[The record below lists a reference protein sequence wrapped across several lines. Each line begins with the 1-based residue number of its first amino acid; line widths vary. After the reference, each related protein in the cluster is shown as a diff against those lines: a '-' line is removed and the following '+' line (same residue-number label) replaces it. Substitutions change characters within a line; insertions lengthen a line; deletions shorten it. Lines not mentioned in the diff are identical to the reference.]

1 MPGEIPLVGRDAE
14 LARLGAWVER
24 VVSGA
29 GTAAVIEGEPGIG
42 KSTVARAAAEL
53 AEQRGCQVYWA
64 VADEVGHTL
73 PLRPLLDALEK
84 HDSVG
89 EPRLATIWRLLRGEL
104 GGVDPTVA
112 ASEQLLTLLTELC
125 SAAPTVLVVDDLQWA
140 DPATI
145 AVWEWLARSVDRSAL
160 LLIGVMRPVPQ
171 RDELAAVRRVVGP
184 EGLIRLDGLPADAV
198 TSLLTGLSW
207 GPPGGQLLGL
217 AAGAAGN
224 PLYLT
229 ELVAA
234 LARANMLTV
243 DDDGVVVVTG
253 DAAPDTLADAITD
266 RLDFLPWDVRA
277 ALQAAALLGVE
288 FVVSDLAVVLNRRIA
303 DVVPI
308 IDVACA
314 ARVLR
319 VAGEKMAFRHP
330 LIRTALYDGIAGA
343 LRPAWH
349 LDAATVLADAG
360 APVERVATQLLQ
372 AFDVPGAGPLP
383 ESLIDWLTDAAPTL
397 VAQAP
402 RSAIALLR
410 EAAQR
415 SPANKPRGAVLAA
428 RLADALYRAGDG
440 SGAEQVATRAMV
452 LVTDPDVLVDLHWT
466 VAQCRAV
473 DGRAAESLAA
483 LQEARALPGISP
495 RHRARLLVLISRA
508 LRDLGQVAEAGEVAA
523 AALTDAEEATDT
535 WAIGWS
541 MHMLIVVSMMR
552 GDVPA
557 ALPLF
562 ERALTVVG
570 DDPALA
576 DLGLLL
582 RVNHAVALG
591 DLDRYDEALVAA
603 GRVRALADH
612 SGSLVRLAQAQSAL
626 GELLFEVGRWDDALA
641 EVETLPDDF
650 KDPGVT
656 CCDRGVAAV
665 VAFRRGDVGTG
676 RRHLAAAAGSAEQ
689 IGNRVVATLTLA
701 RALDHEIARRPDD
714 ALAVLMHSA
723 DAEELDEMEE
733 LLPVAARLAAGT
745 GAAGV
750 ADDVV
755 GQAERLA
762 RRSRVP
768 HRLAAADYCRGMRDG
783 DPALLLAAAEQYE
796 AARRPLLVA
805 EALEAAGDRL
815 AGRGERAEARAAL
828 LRADEVYG
836 ELGADWDRS
845 RLGAVLRRH
854 GFRRGTRRRQR
865 PETGWDSLSPTE
877 RQVAELVGASMSN
890 REIAERLTLST
901 RTIDTHVSH
910 ILAKLTVRSRV
921 DIARA
926 VDRRGPHSL

>member
-1 MPGEIPLVGRDAE
+1 MSGETVLVGRDAE
-14 LARLGAWVER
+14 LDRLGVWVDR
-24 VVSGA
+24 VASGV
-29 GTAAVIEGEPGIG
+29 GKAVLIEGEPGIG

-53 AEQRGCQVYWA
+53 AEKQGCQVYWA
-64 VADEVGHTL
+64 VADELGQSL
-73 PLRPLLDALEK
+73 PLRPLLTALQRN
-84 HDSVG
+84 DSVAS
-89 EPRLATIWRLLRGEL
+89 RLTTVWRLLRGEL
-104 GGVDPTVA
+104 GGGDPTVA
-112 ASEQLLTLLTELC
+112 AAEQLLTHMTELC
-125 SAAPTVLVVDDLQWA
+125 SVAPTMLVVDDLQWA
-140 DPATI
+140 DPATV

-160 LLIGVMRPVPQ
+160 LLVGIVRPVPH
-171 RDELAAVRRVVGP
+171 RAELAAVRRQVGD
-184 EGLIRLDGLPADAV
+184 EGIVRLDRLPDTAV
-198 TSLLTGLSW
+198 ASLLARLTAGT
-207 GPPGGQLLGL
+207 PGADLVEL
-217 AAGAAGN
+217 ADEAAGN

-234 LARANMLTV
+234 LDRANQLTRTEAGTV
-243 DDDGVVVVTG
+243 EVAG
-253 DAAPDTLADAITD
+253 DPVPDSLIGRITD

-277 ALQAAALLGVE
+277 VLQAATLLGVE
-288 FVVSDLAVVLNRRIA
+288 FLVSDLAIVLNRRVA
-303 DVVPI
+303 DVVPSI
-308 IDVACA
+308 EL
-314 ARVLR
+314 ARTANVLK
-319 VAGEKMAFRHP
+319 ASGDKLSFRHP
-330 LIRTALYDGIAGA
+330 LIRTALYEGIAGA

-349 LDAATVLADAG
+349 MDAAKALAMAG
-360 APVERVATQLLQ
+360 APVDRVAPQLLE
-372 AFDVPGAGPLP
+372 AAGTSVAGPLDA
-383 ESLIDWLTDAAPTL
+383 ELLTWLADAAPTL
-397 VAQAP
+397 LAQAP
-402 RSAIALLR
+402 TKAVDLLR
-410 EAAQR
+410 QAAQCAPPNTR
-415 SPANKPRGAVLAA
+415 RGAVLTA
-428 RLADALYRAGDG
+428 RLADALYRTGDTKA
-440 SGAEQVATRAMV
+440 AEHAAARAMV
-452 LVTDPDVLVDLHWT
+452 LVTDPDVLVDLHGT
-466 VAQCRAV
+466 LANCRSV
-473 DGRAAESLAA
+473 DGRAAESLTSLRAA
-483 LQEARALPGISP
+483 LDLPGIST
-495 RHRARLLVLISRA
+495 RHRARLLTLIARA
-508 LRDLGQVAEAGEVAA
+508 HRGLGEVAVA
-523 AALTDAEEATDT
+523 GKVGERALAMAEEAGDSSAVG
-535 WAIGWS
+535 WAF
-541 MHMLIVVSMMR
+541 HVLIIVSMMR
-552 GDVPA
+552 GDVES

-562 ERALTVVG
+562 ERALTVVR
-570 DDPALA
+570 DDPELT

-815 AGRGERAEARAAL
+815 AGRGERTEARAAL